1 MRNDRARHG
10 VRLLQPR
17 QVRRA
22 IDLAQRCVGD
32 RGREPPRVRR
42 WQSLVLRRRNDQRG
56 LRKLTQRIAQVDGRQ
71 HLAVAGVQRRVAG
84 RQERGQ
90 SVLQPRSARE
100 PGGRDPRPDGAF
112 GDPLKPLVADQAGS
126 SEIGVGVAGRGGRA
140 RNDQAVNAGAMV
152 QREAQ
157 RHDASEAEPAEVES
171 RDVRRIEPV
180 DHPLRHLLQGRRF

>member
-1 MRNDRARHG
+1 VRNDRARHAL
-10 VRLLQPR
+10 RLLQPR

-22 IDLAQRCVGD
+22 VYLAQRCVGD
-32 RGREPPRVRR
+32 RGRQSPRVRR

-56 LRKLTQRIAQVDGRQ
+56 LRKPTQRIAQVDRRQ

-90 SVLQPRSARE
+90 SVLQRRSARE
-100 PGGRDPRPDGAF
+100 PGGRDPRPDAF
-112 GDPLKPLVADQAGS
+112 GDPLKPLVADQARS

-140 RNDQAVNAGAMV
+140 RNDQAVNAGAVV
-152 QREAQ
+152 QRDAQ

-171 RDVRRIEPV
+171 PDVHRIEPV